1 MTATVWER
9 RRNNFATRK
18 GLSRESVAAA
28 RKSGRFWRWSEPGW
42 VSRSFRRWRANMD
55 WKRELF
61 TAPWT
66 APGPNA
72 RLRWRFRASENR
84 LVELWSFQNSYGIL
98 AFQGH
103 RKRMQLH
110 RHHPSKHHG
119 LAVHKQSGGISCIVS
134 RPFERRNYPAGSTLV
149 CAPGK

>member
-1 MTATVWER
+1 
-9 RRNNFATRK
+9 
-18 GLSRESVAAA
+18 
-28 RKSGRFWRWSEPGW
+28 
-42 VSRSFRRWRANMD
+42 MD

-103 RKRMQLH
+103 RKRTQLR
-110 RHHPSKHHG
+110 RHHPSKQRG
-119 LAVHKQSGGISCIVS
+119 LPVHKQSGGINCTVS
-134 RPFERRNYPAGSTLV
+134 RPFERRNLSGWEHVGLRTRKVMKLATARTQTPTPPYNITR
-149 CAPGK
+149 